1 MQVRRLAAALAGV
14 LALGALAAAPVAMAV
29 EPVPEDI
36 LGGPLH
42 ADLYPSGLETAPDG
56 TIVVADTGNN
66 EIVRYNPD
74 GTEVWR
80 VGSFGAGVMEF
91 DNPRDIGVDED
102 NFVYVADTR
111 NSRIVKLTPSGQW
124 VGETTGLEGPSDK
137 TFSFQLGVSARDGK
151 VYVGDTGRHRV
162 VVLDDDLNVLSVFT
176 PNGQCGNYTG
186 LRDAKADSQGN
197 IYIAGYKTNEIFKLS
212 PTGTCLLKW
221 GTTGSAPGQFRTP
234 YGVDTQLD
242 PVTGQELV
250 YVADGINNRVQ
261 VFTGT
266 GQFVAQFGTFGE
278 PDQAGTFTTMRRV
291 AVARDGSG
299 DVWTAD
305 LWGNRVERWARTSTG
320 YQYAQTIGSVM
331 PQPTSTAIFHEPRGM
346 AFTPSGDLWVT
357 DTVHHSF
364 QKFDSDGDYVETC
377 GERAAEGSALGQ
389 FNWPRGLAVD
399 PATGNLWIA
408 DTKQHQLQ
416 VMSPTCQG
424 VGYVKNPTSTQGK
437 DAQSFDWPYDVAIRP
452 SDRYA
457 FVVDTQNHRVKAYDV
472 ANATFPGDYSR
483 PLPTH
488 MFGTKGAG
496 YNQFQWPSGVAVGPD
511 GSVYVAD
518 RGNNRVLKL
527 SYSPSTGFT
536 RTGAFTAGGTLNAP
550 EGVAVDADGRVY
562 IADTED
568 DEVVILTAAG
578 AVDNTITG
586 LSTPS
591 ALEISPDG
599 DLYVADTYADV
610 VRSYSLNPGPPP
622 DTTPPTGAFGA
633 PAAGAQVPLGPVTLS
648 GTASDNQGLGTVY
661 VALRRNSNTTWLR
674 PNGTYGTGTQWVPVT
689 LANPGGT
696 SSTWSLTTTLPADGG
711 YYAML
716 RVDDAAGNQNPTPRP
731 GRSFTAVSGPADSAT
746 PTAAIQAPS
755 ANAAVSAPVT
765 FTGSAWDDTGVA
777 NVKLGIKQGGTNLW
791 WNGTGWQAQATKV
804 TATLSQPGGTT
815 TSWTYTLP
823 AAPPGSY
830 GFSTDVTDLAGK
842 AGTGAGKPAWRT
854 FSVVG

>member
-1 MQVRRLAAALAGV
+1 MHARRIAAALAGV
-14 LALGALAAAPVAMAV
+14 LALGTLAAMTTAEAAD
-29 EPVPEDI
+29 PVPVDI
-36 LGGPLH
+36 IGGPLH
-42 ADLYPSGLETAPDG
+42 AELYPSGLETAPDG

-66 EIVRYNPD
+66 EIVRYDPD

-80 VGSFGAGVMEF
+80 VGSFGDGVMEF

-102 NFVYVADTR
+102 NYVYVADTR

-124 VGETTGLEGPSDK
+124 VGATSGP
-137 TFSFQLGVSARDGK
+137 TPAFSFQLGVSARGGK

-162 VVLDDDLNVLSVFT
+162 VVLDDDLSVLDIFT
-176 PNGQCGNYTG
+176 PNGACANYTG

-212 PTGTCLLKW
+212 PTGQCLLKW

-278 PDQAGTFTTMRRV
+278 PDQPGTFTTMRRV

-305 LWGNRVERWARTSTG
+305 LWGNRVQRWERTPTG
-320 YQYAQTIGSVM
+320 YQYAQTIGEVM
-331 PQPTSTAIFHEPRGM
+331 PQPTSTTVFHEPRGM
-346 AFTPSGDLWVT
+346 AFTPAGDLWVT

-364 QKFDSDGDYVETC
+364 HKFDEDGDLIDTC
-377 GERAAEGSALGQ
+377 GERAAEGSVLGQ

-399 PATGNLWIA
+399 PATGNLWAA

-416 VMSPTCQG
+416 VLTPGCQG
-424 VGYVKNPTSTQGK
+424 IGYVRDPLSLQGN
-437 DAQSFDWPYDVAIRP
+437 APYQFYWPYDIAIRP
-452 SDRYA
+452 SDRFA
-457 FVVDTQNHRVKAYDV
+457 FVVDTQNHRIKAYDV
-472 ANATFPGDYSR
+472 VNATFPVDNSA

-488 MFGTKGAG
+488 MFGTKGTG
-496 YNQFQWPSGVAVGPD
+496 FNQFMWPSAVNVGPD

-518 RGNNRVLKL
+518 RGNDRVVKL
-527 SYSPSTGFT
+527 SYSPATGFS
-536 RTGAFTAGGTLNAP
+536 RTGGFTAGGTLHGP

-562 IADTED
+562 IADSED
-568 DEVVILTAAG
+568 DEVVILSATG
-578 AVDNTITG
+578 AVENTITG
-586 LSTPS
+586 LTHPS

-610 VRSYSLNPGPPP
+610 VRAYEINAVPP
-622 DTTPPTGAFGA
+622 DTTPPTGAFTA
-633 PAAGAQVPLGPVTLS
+633 PGTQVPVGPVTLA

-674 PNGTYGTGTQWVPVT
+674 PNGTYGTGTQWIPVT
-689 LANPGGT
+689 VANPGAT
-696 SSTWSLTTTLPADGG
+696 SSTWSFTTTLPATGG

-731 GRSFTAVSGPADSAT
+731 SRSFTAVAGPSDTAT
-746 PTAAIQAPS
+746 PTASISAPA
-755 ANAAVSAPVT
+755 ANAVVAAPVT
-765 FTGSAWDDTGVA
+765 ISGSAWDDTGVA
-777 NVKLGIKQGGTNLW
+777 NVKLGIKQNGTNLW
-791 WNGTGWQAQATKV
+791 WNGTGWQAQAVKV
-804 TATLSQPGGTT
+804 NAVLGTPNGST
-815 TSWTYTLP
+815 TSWSYTLSPP
-823 AAPPGSY
+823 AGGY
-830 GFSTDVTDLAGK
+830 GFSTDVTDIAGK
-842 AGTGAGKPAWRT
+842 AATGAGKPAWRNFT
-854 FSVVG
+854 VAP